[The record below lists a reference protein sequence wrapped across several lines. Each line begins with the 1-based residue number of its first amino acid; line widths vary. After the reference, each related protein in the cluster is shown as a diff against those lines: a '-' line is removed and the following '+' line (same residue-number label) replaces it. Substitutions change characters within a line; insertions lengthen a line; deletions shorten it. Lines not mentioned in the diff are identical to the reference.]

1 LEENESMKKIIY
13 QVDFDALKSQDLF
26 FDSRVLNE
34 SYPNQK
40 TGEERFVTAIEER
53 FLTDKRAIIVYY
65 DNGDEEEYDD
75 ILHVFKKMI
84 IE

>member
-1 LEENESMKKIIY
+1 MKKIIY

-40 TGEERFVTAIEER
+40 TGEERFVTAISE
-53 FLTDKRAIIVYY
+53 AAAW
-65 DNGDEEEYDD
+65 
-75 ILHVFKKMI
+75 IL
-84 IE
+84 